1 MGITD
6 YVAIY
11 AALIATALLIWTIWQ
26 HRKYV
31 KFIEHVTG
39 EGNDVRLELRLTNKT
54 KQPLTIRN
62 ICFIDED
69 GSPYTFV
76 CQVSPFWKNE
86 PITIGD
92 ETLQTITLENEA
104 RCVFLIKI
112 KQIKREF
119 DEGYRYLFS
128 HIAVI
133 DNVGRTYKHRMSPE
147 IRNLLKD

>member
-11 AALIATALLIWTIWQ
+11 AALVVTVILIWAIWE

-31 KFIEHVTG
+31 QFVAYINSEKRNVVIELHV
-39 EGNDVRLELRLTNKT
+39 TNKT
-54 KQPLTIRN
+54 KQPITIRY

-69 GSPYTFV
+69 NSPYTFA
-76 CQVSPFWKNE
+76 CRASPFWKNE
-86 PITIGD
+86 PIIIGD
-92 ETLQTITLENEA
+92 ETLETITLENES
-104 RCVFLIKI
+104 RCVFWLDINHI
-112 KQIKREF
+112 KQEF

-133 DNVGRTYKHRMSPE
+133 NNVGKTYKHRIPKE